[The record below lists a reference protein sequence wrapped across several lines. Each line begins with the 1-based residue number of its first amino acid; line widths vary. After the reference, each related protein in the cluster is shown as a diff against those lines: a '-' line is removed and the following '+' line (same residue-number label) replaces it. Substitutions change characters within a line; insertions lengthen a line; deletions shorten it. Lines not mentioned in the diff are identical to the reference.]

1 MTSYCCTA
9 PDDDK
14 FHEHCGLFAKN
25 KKQLTDASSSSSRVV
40 AAAAAAAAVAVT
52 VVVGETKEEMNI
64 NDYRDDIIHC
74 TATEADKFVKQ
85 RRYRYHIAK

>member
-1 MTSYCCTA
+1 MQA
-9 PDDDK
+9 P
-14 FHEHCGLFAKN
+14 
-25 KKQLTDASSSSSRVV
+25 V
-40 AAAAAAAAVAVT
+40 AVRCFTNCYTLPLPLPLPLAVT